1 MENRSVLAFAYYFP
15 PMGLSGVQRVTKF
28 MKYLPD
34 FGWQPHVITTG
45 PTAYYAHDESLLA
58 DIEGRDIIVHR
69 TVGKDPNSLLKNKG
83 TVAMPRELVRKALN
97 RLSSAVFIPDN
108 KRGWASQALHV
119 GRELCSQ
126 HHFDALW
133 VSGPPF
139 SSMMAAA
146 KLSTETGIPLIVDYR
161 DLWYGNQFAFYPTP
175 WHAHQHK
182 LFEYD
187 ILTHAAKVVVTNR
200 RIKERLIATY
210 PQLPFDDVVIIPHG
224 FDTEDIVR
232 ARTTLPKRTDQSFRI
247 TYTGIFYEFITP
259 KYFLQA
265 VAAFRRER
273 PDANIEL
280 HFAGLLRDEHR
291 KRIKRMGLVDI
302 VTDHGYLSHADSVAL
317 LLSSDVLWMMVGHG
331 RNADT
336 ISSGKLYE
344 YFGTGKP
351 LLVSVPQ
358 GALRRDAERYRAAR
372 LTDPDDVPAI
382 TAALV
387 ELYDGW
393 SKGTLPSPDPDV
405 QRLYDRRTL
414 TGELGKVLASAMLL
428 NP

>member
-1 MENRSVLAFAYYFP
+1 MEHRSVLAFAYYFP

-34 FGWQPHVITTG
+34 FGWQPHVVTTG

-58 DIEGRDIIVHR
+58 DIEGRDVIVHR

-83 TVAMPRELVRKALN
+83 TVAMPRELVRKTLN
-97 RLSSAVFIPDN
+97 RLSSAIFIPDN
-108 KRGWASQALHV
+108 KRGWASQALQT

-126 HHFDALW
+126 QSFDAIW

-146 KLSTETGIPLIVDYR
+146 KLSTETGIPLVLDYR
-161 DLWYGNQFAFYPTP
+161 DLWFGNQFAFYPTP

-187 ILTHAAKVVVTNR
+187 VLTHAAKVVVTNR

-224 FDTEDIVR
+224 YDAEDFAL
-232 ARTTLPKRTDQSFRI
+232 ARKRMPERTDAAFRI
-247 TYTGIFYEFITP
+247 TYAGIFYEFITP
-259 KYFLQA
+259 KYFLEA
-265 VAAFRRER
+265 VVAFRKER
-273 PDANIEL
+273 PGAIIEL

-291 KRIKRMGLVDI
+291 KRIRKMGLADI
-302 VTDHGYLSHADSVAL
+302 VQDHGYCSHTDTVEL
-317 LLSSDVLWMMVGHG
+317 LLSSDLLWMMVGNG

-344 YFGTGKP
+344 YFGSGKP
-351 LLVSVPQ
+351 LLVSVPH
-358 GALRRDAERYRAAR
+358 GALRKDAERYGAAKI
-372 LTDPDDVPAI
+372 TDPTDVPAI
-382 TAALV
+382 TAALI

-393 SKGTLPSPDPDV
+393 KRGQLPMPDVEV
-405 QRLYDRRTL
+405 QRLYDRRSL

-428 NP
+428 HP